1 MSEDGEKVRRIGIF
15 EFSSKVTLADLVG
28 IVMAGVALVYAFA
41 KLDGTDQR
49 HNDRIKALEDRQAV
63 IERTQADDRR
73 MVLDELKQIRSSVD
87 QLLGRETARAERGR

>member
-1 MSEDGEKVRRIGIF
+1 MSDDVEKVRRLGIF

-41 KLDGTDQR
+41 KLDGADQR
-49 HNDRIKALEDRQAV
+49 HTDRIKALEDRQSV

-73 MVLDELKQIRSSVD
+73 MVLDKLEQIRSSLD
-87 QLLGRETARAERGR
+87 QLLGREAARTERAR